1 MKIKYFVAGMI
12 SLIVFGLLLPQ
23 PIQALFVYTSLKSF
37 FDSHLVLL
45 CILVGAVQGVSEECG
60 YYIIMKKIYKKEGC
74 KMKILVVN
82 CGSSSLKYQL
92 IDMETKDKK
101 EILPLGFG
109 LGRGVLH
116 TIFDIGSVVFVMT
129 SLGSGMVAIIFRL
142 IGLGALL
149 VLTNL
154 DFIAFK
160 NNRIYILGISIL
172 LHLVMNGA
180 IYANELELL
189 HFSDSL
195 FIFCYS
201 AFVIVLGGII
211 MRLNRVSV
219 KKEINA

>member
-45 CILVGAVQGVSEECG
+45 CILVGAVQGISEECG
-60 YYIIMKKIYKKEGC
+60 YYIIMKKIYKK
-74 KMKILVVN
+74 
-82 CGSSSLKYQL
+82 
-92 IDMETKDKK
+92 DKK

-109 LGRGVLH
+109 
-116 TIFDIGSVVFVMT
+116 
-129 SLGSGMVAIIFRL
+129 LGSGMVAIIFRL

>member
-1 MKIKYFVAGMI
+1 M
-12 SLIVFGLLLPQ
+12 
-23 PIQALFVYTSLKSF
+23 
-37 FDSHLVLL
+37 
-45 CILVGAVQGVSEECG
+45 EELNL
-60 YYIIMKKIYKKEGC
+60 E
-74 KMKILVVN
+74 
-82 CGSSSLKYQL
+82 
-92 IDMETKDKK
+92 
-101 EILPLGFG
+101 
-109 LGRGVLH
+109 
-116 TIFDIGSVVFVMT
+116 
-129 SLGSGMVAIIFRL
+129 A
-142 IGLGALL
+142 
-149 VLTNL
+149 TNL

-189 HFSDSL
+189 HFSASL